1 MDSRLTRAGS
11 GPGRPGVRP
20 RTWFDRLQVLG
31 RIVAWLVTLVQLTE
45 EQQYEAGVYLGH
57 RRRR

>member
-11 GPGRPGVRP
+11 SPGRPGR
-20 RTWFDRLQVLG
+20 RSQSWFDSLGVLG
-31 RIVAWLVTLVQLTE
+31 RIVAWLAALVQLTD
-45 EQQYEAGVYLGH
+45 EQQDEAGVYLGH